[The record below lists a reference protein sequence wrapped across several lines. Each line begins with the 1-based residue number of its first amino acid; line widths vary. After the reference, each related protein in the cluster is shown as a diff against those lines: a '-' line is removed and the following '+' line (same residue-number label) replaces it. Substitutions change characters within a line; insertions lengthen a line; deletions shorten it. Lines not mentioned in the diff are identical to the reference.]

1 MSICINISK
10 HGIDHMSISRI
21 NINIE
26 KGEENSLE
34 VLIKRKKV
42 YSQERLNQQMLKG
55 IRIQVDTKE
64 MGHTLI

>member
-1 MSICINISK
+1 
-10 HGIDHMSISRI
+10 MSISRI

-42 YSQERLNQQMLKG
+42 YTQERLNQQMLKG

-64 MGHTLI
+64 MGHILI